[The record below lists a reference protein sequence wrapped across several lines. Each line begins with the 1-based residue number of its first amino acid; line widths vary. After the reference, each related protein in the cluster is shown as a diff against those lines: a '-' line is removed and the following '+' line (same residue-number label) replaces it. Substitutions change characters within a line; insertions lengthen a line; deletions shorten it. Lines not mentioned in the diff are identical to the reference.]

1 MKKRWLVLIICF
13 MIICLLGCGKKE
25 ISLENATLE
34 RSPLSDLQDGNGG
47 IEIEI
52 VEQTKRGLTVQITNN
67 TKNWWGYGVSYRLEV
82 FQDGEW
88 YKVPTLPGEWAFIEI
103 WIELEPGQTNEEAY
117 DFEMYGELPSG
128 KYRIIIEDHYAEFE
142 VK

>member
-1 MKKRWLVLIICF
+1 MKKRWLILMIGF
-13 MIICLLGCGKKE
+13 MMICLFGCGKKE
-25 ISLENATLE
+25 NLLENASLE
-34 RSPLSDLQDGNGG
+34 RSPLLDLQEGNDG

-67 TKNWWGYGVSYRLEV
+67 TKEWWGYGVSYHLEI
-82 FQDGEW
+82 FQDDEW

-103 WIELEPGQTNEEAY
+103 WIELAPGETNEEAY
-117 DFEMYGELPSG
+117 DFEMYGELPAG
-128 KYRIIIEDHYAEFE
+128 KYRIIIEDRYAEFE